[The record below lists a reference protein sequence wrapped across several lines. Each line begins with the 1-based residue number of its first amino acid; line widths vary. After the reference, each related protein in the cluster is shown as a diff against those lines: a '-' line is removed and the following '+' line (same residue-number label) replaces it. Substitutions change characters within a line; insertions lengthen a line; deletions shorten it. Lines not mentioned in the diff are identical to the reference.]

1 MKTLAPH
8 RHRAFTAIDGLAV
21 VAVVLFLL
29 IILFPA
35 LVAYQRRNHHRNTCI
50 ISLEQIGM
58 SFRIWQR
65 DNNDKYPMNV
75 PVALGGTREM
85 IATGNVV
92 VCFQVMSNELAT
104 PKLLACSEDPQ
115 HPPYAAN
122 FGDSLTPANL
132 SYFLALDAS
141 ETNPQ
146 TILCGDDNL
155 IQNRRPVF
163 PGIVNLSTSPATW
176 TFNRHHG
183 AGNILLGDGS
193 VQPVTQIGFTSS
205 VGTFFATNRIVVP

>member
-1 MKTLAPH
+1 MKTLVSH
-8 RHRAFTAIDGLAV
+8 RHRAFTVLDALVV
-21 VAVVLFLL
+21 VAVVLVLL
-29 IILFPA
+29 IVLLPVLA
-35 LVAYQRRNHHRNTCI
+35 QRRHPHYINCANN
-50 ISLEQIGM
+50 LKQIGM
-58 SFRIWQR
+58 SFRIWQG
-65 DNNDKYPMNV
+65 DNDFKYPMNV
-75 PVALGGTREM
+75 PVALGGAREM

-104 PKLLACSEDPQ
+104 PKILTCSEDRQ
-115 HPPYAAN
+115 HAHAIN
-122 FGDSLTPANL
+122 FGDGLTPANL